1 MRWVSRFVADDE
13 VAAYFRRADL
23 VVLPYRE
30 IDQSGVLFTAL
41 AFGAPLVLSAVGGF
55 PEVAADGAAALVA
68 PGDAA
73 ALAGELRRLL
83 GDDAAR
89 AALAAGARAAAAGR
103 YSWDAI
109 AAAHLA
115 LYETLR

>member
-1 MRWVSRFVADDE
+1 MPRFVADDE

-30 IDQSGVLFTAL
+30 IDQSGVLSTAL
-41 AFGAPLVLSAVGGF
+41 AFGAPLCSARSAASPRSPRRRRRARRRPATRARCAASCGGCS
-55 PEVAADGAAALVA
+55 AT
-68 PGDAA
+68 
-73 ALAGELRRLL
+73 R
-83 GDDAAR
+83 AAR